1 LDSLFGNILAA
12 ALVNNLALVQLL
24 GASSLLTFSTSLRS
38 ASELGLISFLILTLS
53 GIVNLSAYHLVLEPL
68 QLEALSL
75 VCFIMLSTGTVSMLM
90 PILSQRYPLTARRQR
105 LAVVLLSSNSA
116 VIGLSLRNTHSLG
129 SAGEL
134 LATTLGAAAGFA
146 VTLLA
151 FTALRQRLD
160 SCDAPACFR
169 HGPLYM
175 ISAGIAAMAML
186 GFSGL
191 V

>member
-1 LDSLFGNILAA
+1 MNSLFGIILTA

-24 GASSLLTFSTSLRS
+24 GTSSLLTFSTSLRS

-53 GIVNLSAYHLVLEPL
+53 GIVNLSAYHLLLEPL

-75 VCFIMLSTGTVSMLM
+75 LCFIILTTGTVSMLM
-90 PILSQRYPLTARRQR
+90 PILSQRYPQTARRQR

-116 VIGLSLRNTHSLG
+116 VIGLSLRNTQSLS

-134 LATTLGAAAGFA
+134 LGTTLGAAAGFA

-151 FTALRQRLD
+151 FSALRQRLD

>member
-1 LDSLFGNILAA
+1 M
-12 ALVNNLALVQLL
+12 NNLALVQLL

-53 GIVNLSAYHLVLEPL
+53 GIVNPSAYHLLLEPL

-75 VCFIMLSTGTVSMLM
+75 LCFIMLSTGTVSMLM

-105 LAVVLLSSNSA
+105 PHVLLSSNSA
-116 VIGLSLRNTHSLG
+116 VIGLSLRNTQSLD

-134 LATTLGAAAGFA
+134 LHNLRRCPLCGNTVGIS
-146 VTLLA
+146 
-151 FTALRQRLD
+151 ALRQRLD

-186 GFSGL
+186 GFRAL
-191 V
+191 FE

>member
-1 LDSLFGNILAA
+1 
-12 ALVNNLALVQLL
+12 
-24 GASSLLTFSTSLRS
+24 
-38 ASELGLISFLILTLS
+38 
-53 GIVNLSAYHLVLEPL
+53 VLEPL
-68 QLEALSL
+68 QLDALSL
-75 VCFIMLSTGTVSMLM
+75 LCFITLSAGTVSLLM

-116 VIGLSLRNTHSLG
+116 VIGLSLRNTQSLG

-134 LATTLGAAAGFA
+134 IGTTLGAAAGFA

-151 FTALRQRLD
+151 FAALRQRLD